1 MSTSTMR
8 TSTSAPERVDAA
20 TVTTWLR
27 EPDAV
32 TVLDVRSPGEFE
44 AVHIAGSYNVP
55 LQMLGEHAAAFA
67 ARLAHHENHQVVL
80 VCQSGARA
88 TQAQQRLAGVGAAN
102 LHVLDGGVPSYA
114 AAGGEVVRGQGRW
127 AMDRQVRLVAGSI
140 VLASTLASLA
150 APKARFLAGGIGAGL
165 TYSALSNSCA
175 MAAMLGKLPYNR
187 GPKNPD
193 VNRVIEQLPA
203 YATPQDSTPQDSTP
217 QAGATQAGTSP
228 DSAPGRRA

>member
-1 MSTSTMR
+1 MSTTTGTTSTST
-8 TSTSAPERVDAA
+8 PDRVDA
-20 TVTTWLR
+20 TTLSSWLDQ
-27 EPDAV
+27 PDAV

-44 AVHIAGSYNVP
+44 AMHIAGSYNVP

-114 AAGGEVVRGQGRW
+114 AAGGQVVRGQGRW

-175 MAAMLGKLPYNR
+175 MATMLGKLPYNR

-193 VNRVIEQLPA
+193 VAQVIEQLPA
-203 YATPQDSTPQDSTP
+203 SSTP
-217 QAGATQAGTSP
+217 QASTPQASTQQASTPQASTP
-228 DSAPGRRA
+228 QVDAPGSRA

>member
-1 MSTSTMR
+1 MSTAT
-8 TSTSAPERVDAA
+8 TTTTDTGATTTPDRVDA
-20 TVTTWLR
+20 TTLSSWLDQ
-27 EPDAV
+27 PDAV

-44 AVHIAGSYNVP
+44 AMHIAGSYNVP

-67 ARLAHHENHQVVL
+67 ARLAHHEDHQVVL

-187 GPKNPD
+187 GPKTPN
-193 VNRVIEQLPA
+193 VAQVIEQLPA
-203 YATPQDSTPQDSTP
+203 SSTPQDSTPQDSTP
-217 QAGATQAGTSP
+217 QV
-228 DSAPGRRA
+228 DAPGSRA

>member
-1 MSTSTMR
+1 MSTTTGTTSTST
-8 TSTSAPERVDAA
+8 PDRVDA
-20 TVTTWLR
+20 TTLSSWLGQ
-27 EPDAV
+27 PDAV

-44 AVHIAGSYNVP
+44 AMHIAGSYNVP

-67 ARLAHHENHQVVL
+67 ARLAHHEDHQVVL

-88 TQAQQRLAGVGAAN
+88 TQARQRLAGVGAAN

-114 AAGGEVVRGQGRW
+114 AAGGEVVRGAGRW

-175 MAAMLGKLPYNR
+175 MATMLGKLPYNR

-193 VNRVIEQLPA
+193 VAQVIEQLPA
-203 YATPQDSTPQDSTP
+203 SATPQDSTPQDSTP
-217 QAGATQAGTSP
+217 Q
-228 DSAPGRRA
+228 DSAPGSRA